1 VLPLHSGPPRSDA
14 SAAPTTDVA
23 SEEPAWT
30 RRRRDSR
37 VEIAAAIVLLAA
49 TGVGGVCFAHGTR
62 PSWLDTWFPSFIGSG
77 HRSVLTDVTALRYPL
92 VIVIGAVGVAAIAFP
107 RDRLR
112 ALACLVGPP
121 LALVTSELVIK
132 PWVGR
137 TLGGGL
143 SYPSGSTV
151 GASALGTALV
161 LAVPV
166 RRRTVAVVAA
176 SAYALWMAVAVV
188 SLQWH
193 YPTDAAAGL
202 AYGTGVVLLL
212 DGVACRVVDV
222 IGRHR
227 PAGSPP
233 RWFIPTAVRADPP
246 ADGG

>member
-1 VLPLHSGPPRSDA
+1 M
-14 SAAPTTDVA
+14 
-23 SEEPAWT
+23 
-30 RRRRDSR
+30 
-37 VEIAAAIVLLAA
+37 
-49 TGVGGVCFAHGTR
+49 
-62 PSWLDTWFPSFIGSG
+62 
-77 HRSVLTDVTALRYPL
+77 
-92 VIVIGAVGVAAIAFP
+92 
-107 RDRLR
+107 
-112 ALACLVGPP
+112 
-121 LALVTSELVIK
+121 TSELVIK

-137 TLGGGL
+137 TLGGGF

-212 DGVACRVVDV
+212 DGGCGVP
-222 IGRHR
+222 GRRRRSVGTGPPAHHR
-227 PAGSPP
+227 GGSS
-233 RWFIPTAVRADPP
+233 RRRFGRIRRPTA
-246 ADGG
+246 G